1 MWGPRKSSF
10 SVLHS
15 PVGLVDASSIGFHS
29 QIFFGI
35 VSQVQAL
42 KVGKSLKKK
51 KTVAKIPASG
61 S

>member
-1 MWGPRKSSF
+1 MWGPRKNSF

-29 QIFFGI
+29 QIFLGI

-42 KVGKSLKKK
+42 KVG
-51 KTVAKIPASG
+51 VPNVG
-61 S
+61 